1 MRLLSMQDRSI
12 LSRWWWNVDRP
23 LLGAILAI
31 AVLGAGLVTTASP
44 AVADR
49 YNYEPLYFVIR
60 HMVFL
65 TLALGAMFMT
75 SMMSAKQIWR
85 VATVAG
91 ILSLIGV
98 VITLFAGIEIKGAT
112 RWVHLPGF
120 SVQPSEFL
128 KPCFVVMAGWL
139 LARQKTSEN
148 FPGFWIALALFGV
161 TALLL
166 IMQPDFGMTV
176 VVTATFFAMVF
187 LAGSPLRFVVVMIGL
202 GGTGALAAY
211 YTFDHVRSRVDR
223 FLDPSSGDTYQTDL
237 SMEAFANGG
246 LLGTGP
252 GGGQVKLQLPDA
264 HADFIFSVAAEELG
278 LIFTLLV
285 VALYGFIILRGFM
298 KLRTGNSVFSML
310 AGGGLLIM
318 LGLQALIH
326 MGSATQLLPAK
337 GMTLP
342 LVSYGGSSLLAVGIT
357 MGIILALTKGQND
370 KRNDFRWKT
379 AAHHE
384 F

>member
-1 MRLLSMQDRSI
+1 MRLLSMQDRSV
-12 LSRWWWNVDRP
+12 LSRWWWNIDRP
-23 LLGAILAI
+23 LLGAILAV

-44 AVADR
+44 AVANR
-49 YNYEPLYFVIR
+49 LHYEPLYFVIR
-60 HMVFL
+60 HMMFL
-65 TLALGAMFMT
+65 TLALGAMVMA
-75 SMMSAKQIWR
+75 SLMSAKQIWR
-85 VATVAG
+85 FATVIG
-91 ILSLIGV
+91 VLSLVGV
-98 VITLFAGIEIKGAT
+98 VITLFAGVEIKGAT

-120 SVQPSEFL
+120 SIQPSEFV
-128 KPCFVVMAGWL
+128 KPCFVIMAGWL
-139 LARQKTSEN
+139 LARQKTLEN
-148 FPGFWIALALFGV
+148 FPGFWLALALFGI

-166 IMQPDFGMTV
+166 ISQPDFGMTV

-187 LAGSPLRFVVVMIGL
+187 LAGCPLRFVAVMIGL
-202 GGTGALAAY
+202 AVSGAACAY
-211 YTFDHVRSRVDR
+211 FLFDHVRSRVDR
-223 FLDPSSGDTYQTDL
+223 FLDPSSGDTYQVDRSL
-237 SMEAFANGG
+237 EAFANGG

-285 VALYGFIILRGFM
+285 VALYGFIVLRGFM
-298 KLRTGNSVFSML
+298 KLRGGNSVFSML

-342 LVSYGGSSLLAVGIT
+342 FISYGGSSLLAVGMT
-357 MGIILALTKGQND
+357 MGFI
-370 KRNDFRWKT
+370 
-379 AAHHE
+379 
-384 F
+384 